1 LWLNLGILIQPSEIA
16 KLVTIITLAHYLAVN
31 YPKLSTLW
39 GLIQSLFHMLPPI
52 LLVFFQPDLGAT
64 IVFVVIWIIMVWGA
78 GLRLQHIALGVFIGI
93 AGFPVLWTFMEPYQ
107 RDRIT
112 TYAQCSILGACA
124 ADDEDYYNIRQAL
137 ISIGNGG
144 LSGRG
149 YANGTQGQLRF
160 LRVRHTDF
168 IFSQIAEE
176 FGFIGSV
183 VVMGL
188 FWVILER
195 ILRGAREAA
204 DAFGSLICYGVAGMI
219 FFQIFVS
226 IGMNLS
232 LIPVTGLTLPLV
244 SSGGTSLLSIM
255 AAIGL
260 AESVIMRRRRIKG
273 SGAAAAAAAAGG
285 GGGVLWGVGGAGVPG
300 AAAGGRW
307 DRRRRRHVLRVPQ
320 GVLPHCRV
328 VELPSE
334 LIDQIVTWER
344 QQTEA
349 EGEWRLKQS
358 RMHLEFEERK
368 RRLQEQQLGQ
378 RKKLRESCDAALRPT
393 YETGTSV

>member
-1 LWLNLGILIQPSEIA
+1 HIHHNQPLRTSPPMNNVNLLRRFDYTLFGVTILLVVFGVLMIRSATTGAVDTTLINRVPDQIRYGVIGLFVLVALSFFDYRLLIGLHNWLYGGMMVLLILVPIFGVEGEAGGRLWLNLGILIQPSEIA

-273 SGAAAAAAAAGG
+273 
-285 GGGVLWGVGGAGVPG
+285 
-300 AAAGGRW
+300 
-307 DRRRRRHVLRVPQ
+307 
-320 GVLPHCRV
+320 
-328 VELPSE
+328 
-334 LIDQIVTWER
+334 
-344 QQTEA
+344 
-349 EGEWRLKQS
+349 
-358 RMHLEFEERK
+358 
-368 RRLQEQQLGQ
+368 
-378 RKKLRESCDAALRPT
+378 
-393 YETGTSV
+393 

>member
-1 LWLNLGILIQPSEIA
+1 MNNVNLLRRFDYTLFGVTILLVVFGVLMIRSATTGAVDTTLINRVPDQIRYGVIGLFVLVALSFFDYRLLIGLHNWLYGGMMVLLILVPIFGVEGEAGGRLWLNLGILIQPSEIA

-273 SGAAAAAAAAGG
+273 
-285 GGGVLWGVGGAGVPG
+285 
-300 AAAGGRW
+300 
-307 DRRRRRHVLRVPQ
+307 
-320 GVLPHCRV
+320 
-328 VELPSE
+328 
-334 LIDQIVTWER
+334 
-344 QQTEA
+344 
-349 EGEWRLKQS
+349 
-358 RMHLEFEERK
+358 
-368 RRLQEQQLGQ
+368 
-378 RKKLRESCDAALRPT
+378 
-393 YETGTSV
+393 